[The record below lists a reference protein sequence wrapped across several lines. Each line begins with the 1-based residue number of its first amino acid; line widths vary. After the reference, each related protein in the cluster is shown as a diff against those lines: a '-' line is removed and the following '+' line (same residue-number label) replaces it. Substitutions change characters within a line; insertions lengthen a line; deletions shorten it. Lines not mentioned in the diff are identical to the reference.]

1 MFDKFKQLKQLKDFE
16 SSLRKQTVTKE
27 KNGITIT
34 LNLKMDILDIKLNP
48 ELEIS
53 EQEKKLKDCLNDAM
67 NEAKLEMAKQAQ
79 AMGGFG
85 F

>member
-16 SSLRKQTVTKE
+16 SSLKKQTITKE

-34 LNLKMDILDIKLNP
+34 LNLKMDILEIKLNP

-53 EQEKKLKDCLNDAM
+53 DQEKKLKDCINDAM

-79 AMGGFG
+79 SMGGFG

>member
-1 MFDKFKQLKQLKDFE
+1 MFDKFKQIKQLKEFE
-16 SSLRKQTVTKE
+16 SSLKKQTIVKE
-27 KNGITIT
+27 KNGITVT

-53 EQEKKLKDCLNDAM
+53 DQENKLKDCLNDAM

-79 AMGGFG
+79 SMGGFG

>member
-1 MFDKFKQLKQLKDFE
+1 MFDKFKQLKQLKEFE
-16 SSLRKQTVTKE
+16 SSLKKQTVTKE
-27 KNGITIT
+27 KYGITIT

-48 ELEIS
+48 ELEIP

-67 NEAKLEMAKQAQ
+67 NQAKLEMAKQAQ
-79 AMGGFG
+79 SMGGFG

>member
-16 SSLRKQTVTKE
+16 SSLKKQTITKE

-34 LNLKMDILDIKLNP
+34 LNLKMDILDIKLNK
-48 ELEIS
+48 ELGIED
-53 EQEKKLKDCLNDAM
+53 QEKRLKDCLNDAM

-79 AMGGFG
+79 SMGGFG

>member
-1 MFDKFKQLKQLKDFE
+1 MFDKFKQIKQLKDFE
-16 SSLRKQTVTKE
+16 SSLKKQTVTKE
-27 KNGITIT
+27 KNGITVT

-79 AMGGFG
+79 SMGGFG

>member
-16 SSLRKQTVTKE
+16 SSLKKQTVTKE
-27 KNGITIT
+27 KNGITVT

-48 ELEIS
+48 ELQIS

-67 NEAKLEMAKQAQ
+67 NAAKLEMAKQAQ
-79 AMGGFG
+79 SMGGFG

>member
-16 SSLRKQTVTKE
+16 SSLKKQTITKE

-67 NEAKLEMAKQAQ
+67 NEAKLSMAKQAQ
-79 AMGGFG
+79 SMGGFG

>member
-1 MFDKFKQLKQLKDFE
+1 MFDKFKQIKQLKEFE
-16 SSLRKQTVTKE
+16 SSLKKQTIVKE
-27 KNGITIT
+27 KSGITVT

-53 EQEKKLKDCLNDAM
+53 DQENKLKDCLNDAM

-79 AMGGFG
+79 SMGGFG